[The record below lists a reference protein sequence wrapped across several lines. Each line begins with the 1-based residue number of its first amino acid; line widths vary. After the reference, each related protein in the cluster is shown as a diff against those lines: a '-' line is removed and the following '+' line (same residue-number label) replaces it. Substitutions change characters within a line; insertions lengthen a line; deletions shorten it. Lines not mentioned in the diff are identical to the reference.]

1 MTMGFHRGLH
11 FLFIQVL
18 WSVFAE
24 GNKWK
29 VTLPSRLSALTGS
42 CLVVPCSFTHPSSH
56 TPHSASWYLYSK
68 MPSRYPLVYSSTR
81 PEAVEAHFRGRTKLL
96 GNVTHGTCTLLITEV
111 TAQHNGEAIY
121 PWIDNVGFKF
131 YHTVVTLDVSETA
144 AKPVMTISGELVE
157 GHGVTVSC
165 EVRHSC
171 PLAPPTLS
179 FERHGGEA
187 TVNST
192 EEGDGRWRLL
202 STITFIAT
210 AEDHGRP
217 VGCKVTFPGG
227 QKATTDL
234 VLHVSYSPRSVNI
247 SADKTGVRVGT
258 NVSLTC
264 VSDANPP
271 ASSYRWYDL
280 KGGTLICLNQSAE
293 TITIS
298 IADPEDSIFHCTAI
312 NNLGRA
318 NSTAAFVVA
327 AEYEPTVLPESNCSY
342 HIGRMI
348 CKCAVKARP
357 LAAVYWRVDGQP
369 EASTSA
375 SAVSHL
381 SHIVEETWSTAG
393 ATENMSVICVV
404 NNTHGQQEVLLRVFV
419 KAPPTNVSI
428 AQSPARPMVGETAA
442 LFCRGQGHPPLSLFR
457 WYRMQ
462 GEGSIQLAEKSERLS
477 LSELTRDIVSFRCLA
492 INEMGESTS
501 PVTVVNVE
509 YAPIILPESS
519 CSVLNEVI
527 RCECV
532 VDSHPAATV
541 TWTPLNT
548 DHNRT
553 FNINS
558 QLNGKILTSVL
569 TAPKSENM
577 SDVICNMTNEH
588 GSALLELSIRGE
600 SRQVPSG
607 VFGGVGFALVLLLG
621 FILFSF
627 WMFYTRQKHRNTRHV
642 DYSME
647 EVELRTELEITYAN
661 TNHAGVPAGRVHWI

>member
-1 MTMGFHRGLH
+1 MGFHRGLH

-234 VLHVSYSPRSVNI
+234 VLHV
-247 SADKTGVRVGT
+247 K
-258 NVSLTC
+258 SL
-264 VSDANPP
+264 
-271 ASSYRWYDL
+271 
-280 KGGTLICLNQSAE
+280 E
-293 TITIS
+293 
-298 IADPEDSIFHCTAI
+298 F
-312 NNLGRA
+312 
-318 NSTAAFVVA
+318 
-327 AEYEPTVLPESNCSY
+327 
-342 HIGRMI
+342 
-348 CKCAVKARP
+348 
-357 LAAVYWRVDGQP
+357 
-369 EASTSA
+369 
-375 SAVSHL
+375 
-381 SHIVEETWSTAG
+381 
-393 ATENMSVICVV
+393 
-404 NNTHGQQEVLLRVFV
+404 
-419 KAPPTNVSI
+419 
-428 AQSPARPMVGETAA
+428 
-442 LFCRGQGHPPLSLFR
+442 
-457 WYRMQ
+457 
-462 GEGSIQLAEKSERLS
+462 
-477 LSELTRDIVSFRCLA
+477 
-492 INEMGESTS
+492 
-501 PVTVVNVE
+501 
-509 YAPIILPESS
+509 
-519 CSVLNEVI
+519 
-527 RCECV
+527 
-532 VDSHPAATV
+532 
-541 TWTPLNT
+541 
-548 DHNRT
+548 
-553 FNINS
+553 
-558 QLNGKILTSVL
+558 
-569 TAPKSENM
+569 
-577 SDVICNMTNEH
+577 NMT
-588 GSALLELSIRGE
+588 SIKV
-600 SRQVPSG
+600 RQLP
-607 VFGGVGFALVLLLG
+607 
-621 FILFSF
+621 
-627 WMFYTRQKHRNTRHV
+627 K
-642 DYSME
+642 
-647 EVELRTELEITYAN
+647 
-661 TNHAGVPAGRVHWI
+661 